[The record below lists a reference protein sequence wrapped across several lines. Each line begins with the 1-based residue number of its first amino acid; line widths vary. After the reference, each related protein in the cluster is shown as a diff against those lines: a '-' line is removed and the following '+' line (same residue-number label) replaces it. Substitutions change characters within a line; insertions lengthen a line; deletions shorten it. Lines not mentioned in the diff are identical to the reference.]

1 MGSTL
6 VAMDNA
12 HLWLFFS
19 LVFGIVILPGMDMA
33 FVLGSAL
40 VGGRRAG
47 LAAVAGLVAGGLC
60 HVAIGAS
67 GLAVALTVF
76 ASAFNALLVA
86 GAAYV
91 AWLGWGLWRST
102 AGIALNETQ
111 PLRSPSATFAR
122 AALTNLMNPKAY
134 VFMLAVFPQFFR
146 PEAGSIVTQALVLA
160 AIISGTQVAV
170 YGAIALA
177 AGAVRGWLRAHPAA
191 SRRVARTVGA
201 VLMVVAVLTVIEG
214 WRRI

>member
-1 MGSTL
+1 
-6 VAMDNA
+6 MDNA
-12 HLWLFFS
+12 HLWLFFG

-40 VGGRRAG
+40 VGGRKAG

-60 HVAIGAS
+60 HVAIAAS

-86 GAAYV
+86 GALYV
-91 AWLGWGLWRST
+91 AWLGWGLWRS
-102 AGIALNETQ
+102 ASGFPLDERQ
-111 PLRSPSATFAR
+111 PLRAPLATFAR
-122 AALTNLMNPKAY
+122 AALTNLLNPKAY

-146 PEAGSIVTQALVLA
+146 PEAGSIVAQAAVLA
-160 AIISGTQVAV
+160 AIISATQAAV
-170 YGAIALA
+170 YGVIALA
-177 AGAVRGWLRAHPAA
+177 ADAVRGWLHANPAA
-191 SRRVARTVGA
+191 SRTVARTVGV
-201 VLMVVAVLTVIEG
+201 VLMLVAAVTVIEG